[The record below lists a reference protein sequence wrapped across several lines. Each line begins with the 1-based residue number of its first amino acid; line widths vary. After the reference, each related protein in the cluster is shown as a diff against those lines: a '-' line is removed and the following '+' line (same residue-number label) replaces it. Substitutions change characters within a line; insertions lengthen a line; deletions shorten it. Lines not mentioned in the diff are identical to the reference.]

1 MLPPGIF
8 IWESESKRPESQ
20 SLAALHQRWKADVDA
35 FGPWQESVHIDGVGG
50 FWRSDAEN
58 QTTVVVTESCS
69 STMEQARVLAE
80 QGVLGEWGALVAG
93 VQLSGRGQLRRPWVS
108 SAGNLHVS
116 VVMPASPKTGEWRT
130 ALDSLLS
137 LFAGYIFSVVLT
149 QLGTNIQL
157 KWPNDLLQDGKKVG
171 GLLIEEK
178 NGIVI
183 LGLGINLVECPSDE
197 AMREDR
203 SAQAGV
209 LETSDNCGGPLS
221 LWCTL
226 VNRGKACIQSCSTSW
241 NLLNSYRSRRSS
253 SPGWDV
259 KFWFGKGMKIPIMP
273 KFWDCHLMADFFY
286 VEVRKRPFFTLVPFF
301 LFRCRGMPAEP
312 RGLFSFIFQGDQ

>member
-35 FGPWQESVHIDGVGG
+35 LGPWQESVHIDGVGG

-226 VNRGKACIQSCSTSW
+226 VNRGKSVYSV
-241 NLLNSYRSRRSS
+241 LLDELEPPQFISLAEKQLAWVGRKVLVREGNENSYHAEILGLSPDGGLLLRRGSQEAVLYS
-253 SPGWDV
+253 GS
-259 KFWFGKGMKIPIMP
+259 
-273 KFWDCHLMADFFY
+273 
-286 VEVRKRPFFTLVPFF
+286 
-301 LFRCRGMPAEP
+301 
-312 RGLFSFIFQGDQ
+312 IFPL